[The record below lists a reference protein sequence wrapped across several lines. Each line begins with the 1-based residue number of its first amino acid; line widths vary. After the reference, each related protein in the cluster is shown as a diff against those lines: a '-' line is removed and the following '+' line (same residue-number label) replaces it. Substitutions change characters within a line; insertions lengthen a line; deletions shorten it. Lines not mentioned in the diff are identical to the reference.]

1 MENELTDFLRRI
13 PWANRTLLENFFG
26 VGSFDKM
33 LAQNSPCIDPK
44 DIIQN
49 RKILLVNTRMSEL
62 GSEMSDFLGS
72 FIISLILKEISRQ
85 GEHEAGKRI
94 LFSC

>member
-33 LAQNSPCIDPK
+33 LAQNSPCIESITHTD
-44 DIIQN
+44 
-49 RKILLVNTRMSEL
+49 
-62 GSEMSDFLGS
+62 
-72 FIISLILKEISRQ
+72 
-85 GEHEAGKRI
+85 GKT
-94 LFSC
+94 

>member
-33 LAQNSPCIDPK
+33 LAQNSPCIWMR
-44 DIIQN
+44 IILTLTVTAFTCRNGERPGMSIRNCAGSSEQ
-49 RKILLVNTRMSEL
+49 RSCLVPV
-62 GSEMSDFLGS
+62 
-72 FIISLILKEISRQ
+72 
-85 GEHEAGKRI
+85 H
-94 LFSC
+94 